1 MNDVPVLDKEMST
14 TGKNLSDSIVEKYAF
29 VFQSCDVDMKLLVEN
44 KVSHYPASDV
54 LLKKARF
61 LYRNQEIGWI
71 EALAAFQ
78 EKHGDCLALDGKDA
92 AKALEKAFDL
102 CRWMGEESDYLQ
114 TVYQRRADEKR
125 TELFDRMDR
134 LSLKLKVCHCLS
146 EGKTNEYLKAVLRK
160 LEQSGNIWHVH
171 DEILKI
177 YYLLSYDLTGFSQN
191 LPVLIDIV
199 CRLITNGLMTEEECD
214 DFSGV
219 LKRKAKEMDDKV
231 SEYWFSDDWDTLHP
245 LITESVRLHT
255 FVFLICGQCR
265 QKEDDLSLIAARI
278 CRYLSRIPSP
288 YSELLK
294 NKSYTLLTGENTLG
308 DRIQWEH
315 LQHFDEIKILE
326 RLIMIQADDK
336 ACLFQEDSKKWR
348 QCRNEKNMIT
358 LDNDGFTL
366 SPLVEL
372 GCNSWKGRKDR
383 ATVLKNRLFV
393 ASFSRLSLNFDAC
406 KNIRDFRSYWN
417 LVAEDYPLS
426 QPMSSPAFVDTGSDE
441 KEIEIPEIEMEEEEV
456 ETDHFLRPDQRVKV
470 RILHIDKEDMSLKME
485 IIDAPYRGMKAC
497 LPFAYINS
505 CYYIIP
511 GFMDMF
517 AVNEIFRAKVKSVE
531 GSEVKLSLIQDFNEY
546 MYPDCVRKKNVI
558 GKVIDIAEGKVWWL
572 LSTGMTATTTNP
584 HKKYK
589 AGNFYKVE
597 YGGLSAD
604 KLKNTIKVLSHIP
617 FPDEKGFYNNVLENL
632 RSFFFFMTKEVLKVN
647 KGKEELQRLKEKNNP
662 FFVAFQSLNLEVPES
677 ALDESAQ
684 TDEMPESESKT
695 VTPDLY
701 DESDRIT
708 VSQLKELIYCVDSLI
723 GDSEDI
729 CGCFNAYNVL
739 IFLCRFVGNKELA
752 DYYGLCSD
760 YIYWVNSLDSEL
772 LKNRERVECRQTFKG
787 LSDRMEALDMDRYS
801 LRLRNNKQVIR
812 VLQTWFDSRPLTS
825 VQSDLQSFMQNK
837 NRTVAELARYFN
849 IMSYLKEKDDDLQEL
864 ICENINVLLGC
875 KVWEKKPRVYIPVF
889 FGHEGVEKE
898 FKTSAFIHADKNAT
912 EEQSLVLA
920 RVIASFMNT
929 EGGTLYI
936 GVNDKGYLTGLDQEL
951 RFAHNDSDVY
961 LRSVNQNV
969 IRLLGKKE
977 DRDRYQAYIRC
988 RLYEY
993 EDGRL
998 VLAFRVA
1005 PINEVVEVKG
1015 EVYTRSASSN
1025 LIKPVGNVADFV
1037 KLRHRQKLD
1046 SVPKMPEFPAYFS
1059 AERNEYIFDKR
1070 SVVLEMTA
1078 VQEVEAVA
1086 PVLSVNEENVQE
1098 KALRTKNANTQINLG
1113 IRTSALRCNPLQKK
1127 HDLGYTPNHVF
1138 VSLFKN
1144 GKIAYSVS
1152 PKIGKWGG
1160 EGGSVIFSYNPED
1173 LTLDDIIDAVNKED
1187 LLVTVFKNGE
1197 VGLSNLKKGMSQP
1210 NMLFAFA
1217 GSIDDILFI
1226 SPARSTDYLLL
1237 ISDKEGEKRYRI
1249 VPLDMLEKSMS
1260 IQPKSNLVLVPEKGI
1275 FVFAEILI
1283 PELVNSLDDEK
1294 SLQDTFDQYC
1304 AGRLWEHNS
1313 YIKNVDKISNLCNV
1327 PF

>member
-44 KVSHYPASDV
+44 KVSHYPTSDV

-134 LSLKLKVCHCLS
+134 LSLKLKVCRCLS

-199 CRLITNGLMTEEECD
+199 CRLITNGLMTEEECS

-406 KNIRDFRSYWN
+406 KSIRDFRSYWN

-531 GSEVKLSLIQDFNEY
+531 GSEVKLSLIRDFNEY

-647 KGKEELQRLKEKNNP
+647 KDKEELQRLKEKNNP

-772 LKNRERVECRQTFKG
+772 LKNREGVECRQTFKG

-875 KVWEKKPRVYIPVF
+875 KVWEKKTRVYIPVF

-1070 SVVLEMTA
+1070 SVVPEMTA

-1098 KALRTKNANTQINLG
+1098 KALRIKNANTQINLG

-1173 LTLDDIIDAVNKED
+1173 KED

-1313 YIKNVDKISNLCNV
+1313 YIKNVDWIFRFS
-1327 PF
+1327 PFPFFLVSFLD

>member
-677 ALDESAQ
+677 TLDESAQ

-1173 LTLDDIIDAVNKED
+1173 KED

>member
-372 GCNSWKGRKDR
+372 ECNSWKGRKDR

-572 LSTGMTATTTNP
+572 LSTGMTTTTTNP

-1173 LTLDDIIDAVNKED
+1173 KED

>member
-61 LYRNQEIGWI
+61 LHRNQEIGWI

-1173 LTLDDIIDAVNKED
+1173 KED

>member
-134 LSLKLKVCHCLS
+134 LSLKLKVCRCLP

-177 YYLLSYDLTGFSQN
+177 YYLLLYDLTGFSQN

-199 CRLITNGLMTEEECD
+199 CRLITNGLMTEEECS

-372 GCNSWKGRKDR
+372 ECNSWKGRKDR

-406 KNIRDFRSYWN
+406 KSIRDFRSYWN

-531 GSEVKLSLIQDFNEY
+531 GSEVKLSLIRDFNEY

-647 KGKEELQRLKEKNNP
+647 KDKEELQRLKEKNNP

-772 LKNRERVECRQTFKG
+772 LKNREGVECRQTFKG

-801 LRLRNNKQVIR
+801 LRNNKQVIR

-875 KVWEKKPRVYIPVF
+875 KVWEKKTRVYIPVF

-1070 SVVLEMTA
+1070 SVVPEMTA

-1173 LTLDDIIDAVNKED
+1173 KED

>member
-102 CRWMGEESDYLQ
+102 CRWRGEESDYLQ

-372 GCNSWKGRKDR
+372 ECNSWKGRKDR

-1173 LTLDDIIDAVNKED
+1173 KED

>member
-29 VFQSCDVDMKLLVEN
+29 VFQSCDVNMKLLVEN

-199 CRLITNGLMTEEECD
+199 CRLITNGLMTEEECS

-372 GCNSWKGRKDR
+372 ECNSWKGRKDR

-517 AVNEIFRAKVKSVE
+517 VVNEIFRAKVKSVE
-531 GSEVKLSLIQDFNEY
+531 GSEVKLSLIRDFNEY

-647 KGKEELQRLKEKNNP
+647 KDKEELQRLKEKNNP

-1098 KALRTKNANTQINLG
+1098 KALRIKNANTQINLG

-1173 LTLDDIIDAVNKED
+1173 KED

>member
-71 EALAAFQ
+71 EALSAFQ
-78 EKHGDCLALDGKDA
+78 EKHGDCLARDGKDA

-1173 LTLDDIIDAVNKED
+1173 KED

>member
-1 MNDVPVLDKEMST
+1 M
-14 TGKNLSDSIVEKYAF
+14 
-29 VFQSCDVDMKLLVEN
+29 
-44 KVSHYPASDV
+44 
-54 LLKKARF
+54 
-61 LYRNQEIGWI
+61 
-71 EALAAFQ
+71 
-78 EKHGDCLALDGKDA
+78 DGKDA

-134 LSLKLKVCHCLS
+134 LSLKLKVCRCLS

-199 CRLITNGLMTEEECD
+199 CRLITNGLMTEEECS

-406 KNIRDFRSYWN
+406 KSIRDFRSYWN

-531 GSEVKLSLIQDFNEY
+531 GSEVKLSLIRDFNEY

-647 KGKEELQRLKEKNNP
+647 KDKEELQRLKEKNNP

-772 LKNRERVECRQTFKG
+772 LKNREGVECRQTFKG

-875 KVWEKKPRVYIPVF
+875 KVWEKKTRVYIPVF

-1070 SVVLEMTA
+1070 SVVPEMTA

-1098 KALRTKNANTQINLG
+1098 KALRIKNANTQINLG

-1173 LTLDDIIDAVNKED
+1173 KED

>member
-29 VFQSCDVDMKLLVEN
+29 VFQSCDVNMKLLVEN

-1173 LTLDDIIDAVNKED
+1173 KED

-1260 IQPKSNLVLVPEKGI
+1260 IQPKSNLLLVPEKGI

>member
-1 MNDVPVLDKEMST
+1 M
-14 TGKNLSDSIVEKYAF
+14 
-29 VFQSCDVDMKLLVEN
+29 
-44 KVSHYPASDV
+44 
-54 LLKKARF
+54 
-61 LYRNQEIGWI
+61 
-71 EALAAFQ
+71 
-78 EKHGDCLALDGKDA
+78 DGKDA

-134 LSLKLKVCHCLS
+134 LSLKLKVCRCLP

-177 YYLLSYDLTGFSQN
+177 YYLLLYDLTGFSQN

-199 CRLITNGLMTEEECD
+199 CRLITNGLMTEEECS

-372 GCNSWKGRKDR
+372 ECNSWKGRKDR

-406 KNIRDFRSYWN
+406 KSIRDFRSYWN

-441 KEIEIPEIEMEEEEV
+441 KEIEIPEIEMEEV

-531 GSEVKLSLIQDFNEY
+531 GSEVKLSLIRDFNEY

-647 KGKEELQRLKEKNNP
+647 KDKEELQRLKEKNNP

-772 LKNRERVECRQTFKG
+772 LKNREGVECRQTFKG

-875 KVWEKKPRVYIPVF
+875 KVWEKKTRVYIPVF

-1070 SVVLEMTA
+1070 SVVPEMTA

-1173 LTLDDIIDAVNKED
+1173 KED

>member
-61 LYRNQEIGWI
+61 LYRNQEIRWI

-497 LPFAYINS
+497 LPFAYIYS

-1173 LTLDDIIDAVNKED
+1173 KED

-1210 NMLFAFA
+1210 NMLFAFV

>member
-470 RILHIDKEDMSLKME
+470 RILHIDKEDMSLNME

-1173 LTLDDIIDAVNKED
+1173 KED

>member
-326 RLIMIQADDK
+326 RLIMLQADDK

-1173 LTLDDIIDAVNKED
+1173 KED

>member
-1 MNDVPVLDKEMST
+1 MMNDVPVLDKEMST

-372 GCNSWKGRKDR
+372 ECNSWKGRKDR

-1173 LTLDDIIDAVNKED
+1173 KED

>member
-1 MNDVPVLDKEMST
+1 MYDVPVLDKEMST

-1173 LTLDDIIDAVNKED
+1173 KED

>member
-372 GCNSWKGRKDR
+372 ECNSWKGRKDR

-1173 LTLDDIIDAVNKED
+1173 KED

>member
-1037 KLRHRQKLD
+1037 KLRYRQKLD

-1173 LTLDDIIDAVNKED
+1173 KED

-1210 NMLFAFA
+1210 NMLFAFV

>member
-29 VFQSCDVDMKLLVEN
+29 VFQSCDVNMKLLVEN
-44 KVSHYPASDV
+44 KVSHYPVSDV

-134 LSLKLKVCHCLS
+134 LSLKLKVCRCLS

-177 YYLLSYDLTGFSQN
+177 YYLLLYDLTGFSQN

-199 CRLITNGLMTEEECD
+199 CRLITNGLMTEEECS

-372 GCNSWKGRKDR
+372 ECNSWKGRKDR

-406 KNIRDFRSYWN
+406 KSIRDFRSYWN

-441 KEIEIPEIEMEEEEV
+441 KEIEIPEIEMEEV

-531 GSEVKLSLIQDFNEY
+531 GSEVKLSLIRDFNEY

-647 KGKEELQRLKEKNNP
+647 KDKEELQRLKEKNNP

-772 LKNRERVECRQTFKG
+772 LKNREGVECRQTFKG

-936 GVNDKGYLTGLDQEL
+936 GVNDQGYLTGLDQEL

-1046 SVPKMPEFPAYFS
+1046 SVPKMPDFPAYFS

-1070 SVVLEMTA
+1070 SVVPEMTA

-1173 LTLDDIIDAVNKED
+1173 KED

>member
-134 LSLKLKVCHCLS
+134 LSLKLKVCRCLP

-177 YYLLSYDLTGFSQN
+177 YYLLLYDLTGFSQN

-199 CRLITNGLMTEEECD
+199 CRLITNGLMTEEECS

-372 GCNSWKGRKDR
+372 ECNSWKGRKDR

-406 KNIRDFRSYWN
+406 KSIRDFRSYWN

-441 KEIEIPEIEMEEEEV
+441 KEIEIPEIEMEEV

-531 GSEVKLSLIQDFNEY
+531 GSEVKLSLIRDFNEY

-647 KGKEELQRLKEKNNP
+647 KDKEELQRLKEKNNP

-772 LKNRERVECRQTFKG
+772 LKNREGVECRQTFKG

-875 KVWEKKPRVYIPVF
+875 KVWEKKTRVYIPVF

-1070 SVVLEMTA
+1070 SVVPEMTA

-1173 LTLDDIIDAVNKED
+1173 KED

>member
-134 LSLKLKVCHCLS
+134 LSLKLKVCRCLS

-406 KNIRDFRSYWN
+406 KSIRDFRSYWN

-1098 KALRTKNANTQINLG
+1098 KALRIKNANTQINLG

-1173 LTLDDIIDAVNKED
+1173 KED

>member
-1 MNDVPVLDKEMST
+1 
-14 TGKNLSDSIVEKYAF
+14 
-29 VFQSCDVDMKLLVEN
+29 
-44 KVSHYPASDV
+44 
-54 LLKKARF
+54 
-61 LYRNQEIGWI
+61 
-71 EALAAFQ
+71 LAAFQ

-1173 LTLDDIIDAVNKED
+1173 KED

>member
-1 MNDVPVLDKEMST
+1 
-14 TGKNLSDSIVEKYAF
+14 
-29 VFQSCDVDMKLLVEN
+29 
-44 KVSHYPASDV
+44 
-54 LLKKARF
+54 
-61 LYRNQEIGWI
+61 
-71 EALAAFQ
+71 
-78 EKHGDCLALDGKDA
+78 
-92 AKALEKAFDL
+92 
-102 CRWMGEESDYLQ
+102 
-114 TVYQRRADEKR
+114 
-125 TELFDRMDR
+125 MDR
-134 LSLKLKVCHCLS
+134 LSLKLKVCRCLS

-393 ASFSRLSLNFDAC
+393 ASFSRLSLNLDAC
-406 KNIRDFRSYWN
+406 KSIRDFRSYWN

-647 KGKEELQRLKEKNNP
+647 KDKEELQRLKEKNNP

-772 LKNRERVECRQTFKG
+772 LKNREGVECRQTFKG

-875 KVWEKKPRVYIPVF
+875 KVWEKKTRVYIPVF

-1173 LTLDDIIDAVNKED
+1173 KED

>member
-372 GCNSWKGRKDR
+372 ECNSWKGRKDR

-837 NRTVAELARYFN
+837 KRTVAELARYFN

-1173 LTLDDIIDAVNKED
+1173 KED

>member
-92 AKALEKAFDL
+92 AIALEKAFDL

-134 LSLKLKVCHCLS
+134 LSLKLKVCRCLS

-315 LQHFDEIKILE
+315 LQHFDERKILE

-558 GKVIDIAEGKVWWL
+558 GKVIDIAEGKIWWL

-936 GVNDKGYLTGLDQEL
+936 GVNDKGYLTGLDQAL

-1173 LTLDDIIDAVNKED
+1173 KED

>member
-1 MNDVPVLDKEMST
+1 MHDLPVL
-14 TGKNLSDSIVEKYAF
+14 DSIVEKYAF
-29 VFQSCDVDMKLLVEN
+29 VFQSCDVNMKLLVEN

-134 LSLKLKVCHCLS
+134 LSLKLKVCRCLS

-199 CRLITNGLMTEEECD
+199 CRLITNGLMTEEECS

-517 AVNEIFRAKVKSVE
+517 VVNEIFRAKVKSVE

-647 KGKEELQRLKEKNNP
+647 KDKEELQRLKEKNNP

-772 LKNRERVECRQTFKG
+772 LKNREGVECRQTFKG

-875 KVWEKKPRVYIPVF
+875 KVWEKKTRVYIPVF

-1070 SVVLEMTA
+1070 SVVPEMTA

-1127 HDLGYTPNHVF
+1127 HDLGYTPNYVF

-1173 LTLDDIIDAVNKED
+1173 KED

>member
-29 VFQSCDVDMKLLVEN
+29 VFQSCDVNMKLLVEN

-134 LSLKLKVCHCLS
+134 LSLKLKVCRCLS

-199 CRLITNGLMTEEECD
+199 CRLITNGLMTEEECS

-326 RLIMIQADDK
+326 RLIMLQADDK

-517 AVNEIFRAKVKSVE
+517 VVNEIFRAKVKSVE

-617 FPDEKGFYNNVLENL
+617 FPDEKGLYNNVLENL

-647 KGKEELQRLKEKNNP
+647 KDKEELQRLKEKNNP

-760 YIYWVNSLDSEL
+760 YIYLVNSLDSEL
-772 LKNRERVECRQTFKG
+772 LKNREGVECRQTFKG

-864 ICENINVLLGC
+864 ICENINVLLDC
-875 KVWEKKPRVYIPVF
+875 KVWEKKTRVYIPVF

-1070 SVVLEMTA
+1070 SVVPEMTA

-1098 KALRTKNANTQINLG
+1098 KALRIKNANTQINLG

-1173 LTLDDIIDAVNKED
+1173 KED

>member
-134 LSLKLKVCHCLS
+134 LSLKLKVCRCLP

-177 YYLLSYDLTGFSQN
+177 YYLLLYDLTGFSQN

-199 CRLITNGLMTEEECD
+199 CRLITNGLMTEEECS

-372 GCNSWKGRKDR
+372 ECNSWKGRKDR

-406 KNIRDFRSYWN
+406 KSIRDFRSYWN

-441 KEIEIPEIEMEEEEV
+441 KEIEIPEIEMEEV

-531 GSEVKLSLIQDFNEY
+531 GSEVKLSLIRDFNEY

-572 LSTGMTATTTNP
+572 LSTGMTTTTTNP

-647 KGKEELQRLKEKNNP
+647 KDKEELQRLKEKNNP

-772 LKNRERVECRQTFKG
+772 LKNREGVECRQTFKG

-875 KVWEKKPRVYIPVF
+875 KVWEKKTRVYIPVF

-1070 SVVLEMTA
+1070 SVVPEMTA

-1173 LTLDDIIDAVNKED
+1173 KED

>member
-29 VFQSCDVDMKLLVEN
+29 VFQSCDVNMKLLVEN

-61 LYRNQEIGWI
+61 LYRNQEIRWI

-134 LSLKLKVCHCLS
+134 LSLKLKVCRCLS

-177 YYLLSYDLTGFSQN
+177 YYLLLYDLTGFSQN

-199 CRLITNGLMTEEECD
+199 CRLITNGLMTEEECS

-372 GCNSWKGRKDR
+372 ECNSWKGRKDR

-406 KNIRDFRSYWN
+406 KSIRDFRSYWN

-441 KEIEIPEIEMEEEEV
+441 KEIEIPEIEMEEV

-531 GSEVKLSLIQDFNEY
+531 GSEVKLSLIRDFNEY

-617 FPDEKGFYNNVLENL
+617 FPDEKGLYNNVLENL

-647 KGKEELQRLKEKNNP
+647 KDKEELQRLKEKNNP

-772 LKNRERVECRQTFKG
+772 LKNREGVECRQTFKG

-936 GVNDKGYLTGLDQEL
+936 GVNDQGYLTGLDQEL

-1046 SVPKMPEFPAYFS
+1046 SVPKMPDFPAYFS

-1070 SVVLEMTA
+1070 SVVPEMTA

-1173 LTLDDIIDAVNKED
+1173 KED

>member
-1 MNDVPVLDKEMST
+1 
-14 TGKNLSDSIVEKYAF
+14 
-29 VFQSCDVDMKLLVEN
+29 
-44 KVSHYPASDV
+44 
-54 LLKKARF
+54 
-61 LYRNQEIGWI
+61 
-71 EALAAFQ
+71 
-78 EKHGDCLALDGKDA
+78 
-92 AKALEKAFDL
+92 
-102 CRWMGEESDYLQ
+102 
-114 TVYQRRADEKR
+114 
-125 TELFDRMDR
+125 MDR
-134 LSLKLKVCHCLS
+134 LSLKLKVCRCLS

-199 CRLITNGLMTEEECD
+199 CRLITNGLMTEEECS

-406 KNIRDFRSYWN
+406 KSIRDFRSYWN

-531 GSEVKLSLIQDFNEY
+531 GSEVKLSLIRDFNEY

-647 KGKEELQRLKEKNNP
+647 KDKEELQRLKEKNNP

-772 LKNRERVECRQTFKG
+772 LKNREGVECRQTFKG

-875 KVWEKKPRVYIPVF
+875 KVWEKKTRVYIPVF

-1070 SVVLEMTA
+1070 SVVPEMTA

-1098 KALRTKNANTQINLG
+1098 KALRIKNANTQINLG

-1173 LTLDDIIDAVNKED
+1173 KED

>member
-134 LSLKLKVCHCLS
+134 LSLKLKVCRCLP

-199 CRLITNGLMTEEECD
+199 CRLITNGLMTEEECS

-231 SEYWFSDDWDTLHP
+231 SEYWFSDEWGTLHP

-406 KNIRDFRSYWN
+406 KSIRDFRSYWN

-531 GSEVKLSLIQDFNEY
+531 GSEVKLSLIRDFNEY

-772 LKNRERVECRQTFKG
+772 LKNREGVECRQTCKG
-787 LSDRMEALDMDRYS
+787 LSDRMEALDMDRSS
-801 LRLRNNKQVIR
+801 LRLRINKQVIR

-1070 SVVLEMTA
+1070 SVVPEMTA

-1173 LTLDDIIDAVNKED
+1173 KED

>member
-29 VFQSCDVDMKLLVEN
+29 VFQSCDVNMKLLVEN

-134 LSLKLKVCHCLS
+134 LSLKLKVCRCLS

-177 YYLLSYDLTGFSQN
+177 YYLLLYDLTGFSQN

-199 CRLITNGLMTEEECD
+199 CRLITNGLMTEEECS

-406 KNIRDFRSYWN
+406 KSIRDFRSYWN

-441 KEIEIPEIEMEEEEV
+441 KEIEIPEIEMEEV

-531 GSEVKLSLIQDFNEY
+531 GSEVKLSLIRDFNEY

-647 KGKEELQRLKEKNNP
+647 KDKEELQRLKEKNNP

-772 LKNRERVECRQTFKG
+772 LKNREGVECRQTFKG

-936 GVNDKGYLTGLDQEL
+936 GVNDQGYLTGLDQEL

-1046 SVPKMPEFPAYFS
+1046 SVPKMPDFPAYFS

-1070 SVVLEMTA
+1070 SVVPEMTA

-1173 LTLDDIIDAVNKED
+1173 KED

>member
-1 MNDVPVLDKEMST
+1 M
-14 TGKNLSDSIVEKYAF
+14 
-29 VFQSCDVDMKLLVEN
+29 
-44 KVSHYPASDV
+44 
-54 LLKKARF
+54 KKARF

-134 LSLKLKVCHCLS
+134 LSLKLKVCRCLP

-177 YYLLSYDLTGFSQN
+177 YYLLLYDLTGFSQN

-199 CRLITNGLMTEEECD
+199 CRLITNGLMTEEECS

-372 GCNSWKGRKDR
+372 ECNSWKGRKDR

-406 KNIRDFRSYWN
+406 KSIRDFRSYWN

-531 GSEVKLSLIQDFNEY
+531 GSEVKLSLIRDFNEY

-647 KGKEELQRLKEKNNP
+647 KDKEELQRLKEKNNP

-772 LKNRERVECRQTFKG
+772 LKNREGVECRQTFKG

-875 KVWEKKPRVYIPVF
+875 KVWEKKTRVYIPVF

-1070 SVVLEMTA
+1070 SVVPEMTA

-1173 LTLDDIIDAVNKED
+1173 KED

>member
-406 KNIRDFRSYWN
+406 KSIRDFRSYWN

-1070 SVVLEMTA
+1070 SVVPEMTA

-1098 KALRTKNANTQINLG
+1098 KALRIKNANTQINLG

-1173 LTLDDIIDAVNKED
+1173 KED

>member
-134 LSLKLKVCHCLS
+134 LSLKLKVCRCLS

-199 CRLITNGLMTEEECD
+199 CRLITNGLMTEEECS

-406 KNIRDFRSYWN
+406 KSIRDFRSYWN

-441 KEIEIPEIEMEEEEV
+441 KEIEIPEIEMEEV

-647 KGKEELQRLKEKNNP
+647 KDKEELQRLKEKNNP

-739 IFLCRFVGNKELA
+739 IFLCHFVGNKELA

-772 LKNRERVECRQTFKG
+772 LKNREGVECRQTFKG

-1070 SVVLEMTA
+1070 SVVPEMTA

-1098 KALRTKNANTQINLG
+1098 KALRIKNANTQINLG

-1173 LTLDDIIDAVNKED
+1173 KED

-1226 SPARSTDYLLL
+1226 SPARSTDSLLL